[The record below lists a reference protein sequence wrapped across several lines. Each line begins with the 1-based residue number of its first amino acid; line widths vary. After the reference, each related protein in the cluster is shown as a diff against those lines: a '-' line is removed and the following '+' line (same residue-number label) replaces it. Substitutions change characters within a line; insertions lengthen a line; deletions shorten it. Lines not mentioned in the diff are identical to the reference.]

1 MDCRVV
7 VKNLFEKY
15 NINPASI
22 GRLEVG
28 TETILDKS
36 KAVKTVLMDL
46 LAESGNYNVEGINYD
61 ENFVH

>member
-1 MDCRVV
+1 VECCVV

-46 LAESGNYNVEGINYD
+46 LAESGNYNVEGINCD
-61 ENFVH
+61 ENLVH